1 MSITL
6 KRPMFRKGGSA
17 SGGVGI
23 TSGLQSRKNYQVGGS
38 SLNDYPYNI
47 DIQEDEDGEDLSVN
61 LSATANTNK
70 NANVVNPSMDATRE
84 AYARQFGQ
92 NLQKQ
97 MMPSYR
103 DQVLDF
109 LTAFGATGATPG
121 QYQTISDALSKTGK
135 NFQAIFD
142 PKVQAAKKAGT
153 QGYIAA
159 LKGVD
164 KENLLKYQKQAR
176 DLFNAEQMK
185 ANPKFKTLEDALAFV
200 VTQEIYGKDKTKDI
214 IESAAQKK
222 PTFGTDPIAARAEA
236 EIEYQ
241 ISTNPEY
248 AKKFGDGRFKGS
260 IKNSLFQKDKTTG
273 NYVLKNPQQKGTT
286 EVNDVF
292 VEPISK
298 TLYYFD
304 GKKLVPTK

>member
-1 MSITL
+1 MPNIL

-17 SGGVGI
+17 SDGVGI
-23 TSGLQSRKNYQVGGS
+23 TSGLKPRKKYQVGGF
-38 SLNDYPYNI
+38 SLENYPYDTEVDN
-47 DIQEDEDGEDLSVN
+47 EN
-61 LSATANTNK
+61 LNANTN
-70 NANVVNPSMDATRE
+70 ANVINPNMDATRE
-84 AYARQFGQ
+84 IYARQFGQ
-92 NLQKQ
+92 NLERQ

-109 LTAFGATGATPG
+109 LTAFGATGAAPG
-121 QYQTISDALSKTGK
+121 QYQTISDALSKTSK
-135 NFQAIFD
+135 NFQSIFD
-142 PKVQAAKKAGT
+142 PKVQAAKRAGT
-153 QGYIAA
+153 QGYLTA

-164 KENLLKYQKQAR
+164 KEKLLKYQQQAK
-176 DLFNAEQMK
+176 DLFNAERMK
-185 ANPKFKTLEDALAFV
+185 RNPKFKSLEDALAFV

-236 EIEYQ
+236 EIEYK
-241 ISTNPEY
+241 ISTDPEY
-248 AKKFGDGRFKGS
+248 AKRFGDGRFKGS
-260 IKNSLFQKDKTTG
+260 IKNSLFKKDTTTG

>member
-1 MSITL
+1 MPNIL

-17 SGGVGI
+17 ANGVGI
-23 TSGLQSRKNYQVGGS
+23 AYGLEPRKKYQVGGS
-38 SLNDYPYNI
+38 TLNDYPYDI

-61 LSATANTNK
+61 LSATTNK
-70 NANVVNPSMDATRE
+70 NAGVINPGMDNTRE

-109 LTAFGATGATPG
+109 LTAFGATGVAPG
-121 QYQTISDALSKTGK
+121 QYQTLSDALSKTGK

-153 QGYIAA
+153 QGYLAA
-159 LKGVD
+159 LKGAE
-164 KENLLKYQKQAR
+164 KQNLLKYQKMAEDMAR
-176 DLFNAEQMK
+176 VRNISYDEAL
-185 ANPKFKTLEDALAFV
+185 KTVLAK
-200 VTQEIYGKDKTKDI
+200 ELGDRDKSKEI

-236 EIEYQ
+236 EIEYK
-241 ISTNPEY
+241 ISIDPEY
-248 AKKFGDGRFKGS
+248 AKRFGDGRFKGS
-260 IKNSLFQKDKTTG
+260 IKNSLFKKDTATG

>member
-17 SGGVGI
+17 ANGIGI

-70 NANVVNPSMDATRE
+70 NANVVNPSMDVTRE

-109 LTAFGATGATPG
+109 LTAFGATGAAPG

-164 KENLLKYQKQAR
+164 KENLLKY
-176 DLFNAEQMK
+176 
-185 ANPKFKTLEDALAFV
+185 
-200 VTQEIYGKDKTKDI
+200 
-214 IESAAQKK
+214 
-222 PTFGTDPIAARAEA
+222 RA
-236 EIEYQ
+236 
-241 ISTNPEY
+241 
-248 AKKFGDGRFKGS
+248 
-260 IKNSLFQKDKTTG
+260 
-273 NYVLKNPQQKGTT
+273 
-286 EVNDVF
+286 
-292 VEPISK
+292 
-298 TLYYFD
+298 
-304 GKKLVPTK
+304 VPP

>member
-17 SGGVGI
+17 ASGVGI
-23 TSGLQSRKNYQVGGS
+23 TSGLPSRKNYQVGGS
-38 SLNDYPYNI
+38 SLNDYPYDI
-47 DIQEDEDGEDLSVN
+47 DIQEDEGGEDLSVN
-61 LSATANTNK
+61 LSATTNK
-70 NANVVNPSMDATRE
+70 NADVINPGMDTTRE

-109 LTAFGATGATPG
+109 LTAFGATGVAPG

-153 QGYIAA
+153 QGYLAA
-159 LKGVD
+159 LKGSD
-164 KENLLKYQKQAR
+164 KQSLLKYQKMAEDMAR
-176 DLFNAEQMK
+176 VRNISYDE
-185 ANPKFKTLEDALAFV
+185 ALKIVLAK
-200 VTQEIYGKDKTKDI
+200 ELGDRDKSKDI

-236 EIEYQ
+236 EIEYR

-260 IKNSLFQKDKTTG
+260 IKNSLFQKDRTTG

>member
-1 MSITL
+1 
-6 KRPMFRKGGSA
+6 MFRKGGSA
-17 SGGVGI
+17 ASGVGI
-23 TSGLQSRKNYQVGGS
+23 TSGLSSRKKYQVGGS
-38 SLNDYPYNI
+38 ILNDYPYDI

-61 LSATANTNK
+61 LSATTNK
-70 NANVVNPSMDATRE
+70 NTGVINPNMDTTRE
-84 AYARQFGQ
+84 IYARQFGK
-92 NLQKQ
+92 NLERQ

-109 LTAFGATGATPG
+109 LTAFGATGAAPG
-121 QYQTISDALSKTGK
+121 QYQTISDALSKTSK
-135 NFQAIFD
+135 NFQSIFD
-142 PKVQAAKKAGT
+142 PKVQAAKRAGT
-153 QGYIAA
+153 QGYLAT
-159 LKGVD
+159 LKGAE
-164 KENLLKYQKQAR
+164 KQNLLKYQKMAEDMAR
-176 DLFNAEQMK
+176 VKNISYDEAL
-185 ANPKFKTLEDALAFV
+185 KTVLAK
-200 VTQEIYGKDKTKDI
+200 ELGDRDRSKEI

-236 EIEYQ
+236 EIEYK

-248 AKKFGDGRFKGS
+248 AKRFGDGRFKGS
-260 IKNSLFQKDKTTG
+260 IKNSLFKKDTATG

>member
-1 MSITL
+1 MPNIL

-17 SGGVGI
+17 SDGVGI
-23 TSGLQSRKNYQVGGS
+23 TSGLKPRKKYQVGGF
-38 SLNDYPYNI
+38 SLENYPY
-47 DIQEDEDGEDLSVN
+47 DTEVDDENLNATTNVN
-61 LSATANTNK
+61 A
-70 NANVVNPSMDATRE
+70 VNPNMDATRE
-84 AYARQFGQ
+84 IYARQFGK
-92 NLQKQ
+92 NLEKQ

-109 LTAFGATGATPG
+109 LTAFGATGAAPG
-121 QYQTISDALSKTGK
+121 QYQTISDALSKTSK
-135 NFQAIFD
+135 NFQSIFD
-142 PKVQAAKKAGT
+142 PKVQAAKRAGT
-153 QGYIAA
+153 QGYLTA

-164 KENLLKYQKQAR
+164 KEKLLKYQQQAR
-176 DLFNAEQMK
+176 DLFNAEKMK
-185 ANPKFKTLEDALAFV
+185 PNPKFKTLEDALAFV

-236 EIEYQ
+236 EIEYK
-241 ISTNPEY
+241 ISTDPEY
-248 AKKFGDGRFKGS
+248 AKRFGDGRFKGS
-260 IKNSLFQKDKTTG
+260 IKNSLFKKDTTTG

>member
-17 SGGVGI
+17 ASGVGI
-23 TSGLQSRKNYQVGGS
+23 TSGLSSRKNYQVGGFT
-38 SLNDYPYNI
+38 LNDYPYNI
-47 DIQEDEDGEDLSVN
+47 DIQEDGDGEDLSVN
-61 LSATANTNK
+61 LSATTNK
-70 NANVVNPSMDATRE
+70 NADVINPSMDTTRE
-84 AYARQFGQ
+84 IYARQFGQ

-109 LTAFGATGATPG
+109 LTAFGATGAAPG
-121 QYQTISDALSKTGK
+121 QYQTISDALSKTSK
-135 NFQAIFD
+135 NFQSIFD
-142 PKVQAAKKAGT
+142 PKVQAAKRAGT
-153 QGYIAA
+153 QGYLAA
-159 LKGVD
+159 LKGAE
-164 KENLLKYQKQAR
+164 KQNLLKYQKMAEDMAR
-176 DLFNAEQMK
+176 VKNISYDEAL
-185 ANPKFKTLEDALAFV
+185 KTVLAK
-200 VTQEIYGKDKTKDI
+200 ELGDRDRSKEI

-236 EIEYQ
+236 EIEYK

-248 AKKFGDGRFKGS
+248 AKRFGDGRFKGS
-260 IKNSLFQKDKTTG
+260 IKNSLFKKDTATG

>member
-17 SGGVGI
+17 ANGIGI

-47 DIQEDEDGEDLSVN
+47 DIQEDENGEDLSVN

-109 LTAFGATGATPG
+109 LTAFGATGAAPG

-142 PKVQAAKKAGT
+142 PKVQSAKKAGT

-200 VTQEIYGKDKTKDI
+200 VTQEIYGKDKSKDI

-236 EIEYQ
+236 EIEYK
-241 ISTNPEY
+241 ISTDPEY

-260 IKNSLFQKDKTTG
+260 VKNSLFQKDKTTG

-292 VEPISK
+292 VEPVSK
-298 TLYYFD
+298 RLYYFD
-304 GKKLVPTK
+304 GKKLVPVK

>member
-17 SGGVGI
+17 ASGVGI
-23 TSGLQSRKNYQVGGS
+23 TSGLPTRKNYQVGGS

-109 LTAFGATGATPG
+109 LTAFGATGAAPG

-236 EIEYQ
+236 EIEYK
-241 ISTNPEY
+241 ISTDPEY

>member
-1 MSITL
+1 MPNIL

-17 SGGVGI
+17 ASGVGI
-23 TSGLQSRKNYQVGGS
+23 TSGLSSRKKYQVGGS
-38 SLNDYPYNI
+38 ILNDYPYDI

-61 LSATANTNK
+61 LSATTNK
-70 NANVVNPSMDATRE
+70 NTGVINPNMDTTRE
-84 AYARQFGQ
+84 IYARQFGK
-92 NLQKQ
+92 NLERQ

-109 LTAFGATGATPG
+109 LTAFGATGAAPG
-121 QYQTISDALSKTGK
+121 QYQTISDALSKTSK
-135 NFQAIFD
+135 NFQSIFD
-142 PKVQAAKKAGT
+142 PKVQAAKRAGT
-153 QGYIAA
+153 QGYLAT
-159 LKGVD
+159 LKGAE
-164 KENLLKYQKQAR
+164 KQNLLKYQKMAEDMAR
-176 DLFNAEQMK
+176 VKNISYDEAL
-185 ANPKFKTLEDALAFV
+185 KTVLAK
-200 VTQEIYGKDKTKDI
+200 ELGDRDRSKEI

-236 EIEYQ
+236 EIEYK

-248 AKKFGDGRFKGS
+248 AKRFGDGRFKGS
-260 IKNSLFQKDKTTG
+260 IKNSLFKKDTATG

>member
-17 SGGVGI
+17 ANGIGI

-38 SLNDYPYNI
+38 TLNDYPYNI
-47 DIQEDEDGEDLSVN
+47 DIQEDEDGKDLSVN

-109 LTAFGATGATPG
+109 LTAFGATGAAPG

-236 EIEYQ
+236 EIEYK
-241 ISTNPEY
+241 ISTDPEY

-260 IKNSLFQKDKTTG
+260 VKNSLFQKDRTTG

-292 VEPISK
+292 VEPVSK
-298 TLYYFD
+298 RLYYFD
-304 GKKLVPTK
+304 GKKLVPVK

>member
-1 MSITL
+1 MPNIL

-17 SGGVGI
+17 ASGVGI
-23 TSGLQSRKNYQVGGS
+23 TSGLSSRKNYQVGGMS
-38 SLNDYPYNI
+38 YDVDIEEDKDLTTNLNSNNVNNLKENDSRM
-47 DIQEDEDGEDLSVN
+47 DIS
-61 LSATANTNK
+61 
-70 NANVVNPSMDATRE
+70 RE

-92 NLQKQ
+92 NLERQ

-109 LTAFGATGATPG
+109 LTAFGATGAAPG
-121 QYQTISDALSKTGK
+121 QYQTLSDALSKTSK
-135 NFQAIFD
+135 NFQSIFD
-142 PKVQAAKKAGT
+142 PKVQAAKRAGT
-153 QGYIAA
+153 QGYLTA
-159 LKGVD
+159 LKGAD
-164 KENLLKYQKQAR
+164 KERLLKYQKMAEDKARIEGIPYDQA
-176 DLFNAEQMK
+176 LK
-185 ANPKFKTLEDALAFV
+185 VILANELG
-200 VTQEIYGKDKTKDI
+200 GKDKTKEI

-236 EIEYQ
+236 EIEYK

-248 AKKFGDGRFKGS
+248 AKRFGDGRFKGS
-260 IKNSLFQKDKTTG
+260 IKNSLFKKDTATG

>member
-17 SGGVGI
+17 ANGIGI

-109 LTAFGATGATPG
+109 LTAFGATGAAPG

-135 NFQAIFD
+135 NFQTIFD

-200 VTQEIYGKDKTKDI
+200 VTQEIYGKDKSKDI

-236 EIEYQ
+236 EIEYK
-241 ISTNPEY
+241 ISTDPEY

-260 IKNSLFQKDKTTG
+260 VKNSLFQKDRTTG

-292 VEPISK
+292 VEPVSK
-298 TLYYFD
+298 RLYYFD
-304 GKKLVPTK
+304 GKKLVPVK

>member
-17 SGGVGI
+17 AGGVGI
-23 TSGLQSRKNYQVGGS
+23 TSGLPSRKKYQVGGMS
-38 SLNDYPYNI
+38 SENYPYDI

-61 LSATANTNK
+61 LSATTNK
-70 NANVVNPSMDATRE
+70 NAGVINPGMDNTRE

-109 LTAFGATGATPG
+109 LTAFGATGVAPG
-121 QYQTISDALSKTGK
+121 QYQTLSDALSKTGK

-153 QGYIAA
+153 QGYLAA
-159 LKGVD
+159 LKGAE
-164 KENLLKYQKQAR
+164 KQNLLKYQKMAEDMAR
-176 DLFNAEQMK
+176 VRNISYDEAL
-185 ANPKFKTLEDALAFV
+185 KTVLAK
-200 VTQEIYGKDKTKDI
+200 ELGDRDKSKEV

-236 EIEYQ
+236 EIEYK
-241 ISTNPEY
+241 ISTDSEY

-260 IKNSLFQKDKTTG
+260 IKNSLFKKDTATG

>member
-17 SGGVGI
+17 AESVGI

-47 DIQEDEDGEDLSVN
+47 DIQEDENGEDLSVN

-109 LTAFGATGATPG
+109 LTAFGATGAAPG

-142 PKVQAAKKAGT
+142 PKVQSAKKAGT

-200 VTQEIYGKDKTKDI
+200 VTQEIYGKDKSKDI

-236 EIEYQ
+236 EIEYK
-241 ISTNPEY
+241 ISTDPEY

-260 IKNSLFQKDKTTG
+260 VKNSLFQKDKTTG

-292 VEPISK
+292 VEPVSK
-298 TLYYFD
+298 RLYYFD
-304 GKKLVPTK
+304 GKKLVPVK